1 MAAALSLNHAEVT
14 AANVASLL
22 DDELT
27 SDVTFLISDKA
38 DVEAGGGSHHVTIR
52 RMDADVG
59 TGKAPRALA
68 VVLDADFDDR
78 IGGDGGG
85 SMHSGSHTVLT
96 AGRASRRRAAVA
108 GGYAAAMRADAA
120 SDQSF
125 QPPTF
130 EFKGHRCIFA
140 AASKFFRELLY
151 RPTNLAASGDPRLR
165 LPAAVTPRAFAA
177 VRSYVYTGKTTVE
190 IGNAVEVVA
199 AAAVLGLDEMLR
211 EAVACVGC
219 VPLAVSLFLCRLS
232 VSPSLRLHSKSR
244 CSLAIHVTVI

>member
-1 MAAALSLNHAEVT
+1 MAGALSLNHASVS

-22 DDELT
+22 DDDLT
-27 SDVTFLISDKA
+27 SDVTFVISDKA
-38 DVEAGGGSHHVTIR
+38 DVDARGGSHHVTIR

-68 VVLDADFDDR
+68 VILDADFDDR
-78 IGGDGGG
+78 IGGDGG

-108 GGYAAAMRADAA
+108 GDYAAAMRADAA

-151 RPTNLAASGDPRLR
+151 KPKTLAASGDPRTR

-211 EAVACVGC
+211 EVIACVPTQK
-219 VPLAVSLFLCRLS
+219 VVVLS
-232 VSPSLRLHSKSR
+232 PFTLQSSGTGHS
-244 CSLAIHVTVI
+244 CTEQVHCHITLG